1 VEKGRVDL
9 SVWSKLEAPESVALS
24 GEWLFHPGELVG
36 PTDDPSGFITRS
48 VPGVWTD
55 EVLHAGTYR
64 LTINVSSM
72 DKFGMLLPRYTSAC
86 RIFVNGRLVFEGG
99 KVSKDFASYQASR
112 DMTVLSLEGSLSYD
126 IIIQVSNFLHARG
139 GIFAPPIFGAYK
151 TLLREESRR
160 LTTESVI
167 IGTFLAIGIYHLILF
182 AIRRQRL
189 VFYFAMACM
198 AIAVRI
204 SFTNSMPIRT
214 YLELDYATSV
224 RIEYFSLYLMNPFLE
239 LYLANMFAREYPWR
253 IFKFRL
259 VCFAAVLLTAAM
271 PIYYMTWLLKFCHM
285 SHILGILICVYT
297 VTRAKMNG
305 RLGSRVIFHGILVF
319 SVFLL
324 WDVYISLQSGL
335 TSSYLF
341 HWGFLVFILSQSGAI
356 AQAYDDTFN
365 KLVATEAA
373 KHHSLEQ
380 LAKVFFPH
388 QIAAIR
394 QNKQLEDTMP
404 TNPGQGCVIS
414 FDIVASSRI
423 KHIKAKEFFRKVFAR
438 CNQTMAEGYDG
449 INLKARAYRIKEMG
463 DGFLCSIGYPFQSLT
478 DNPAHDAIDLA
489 RDFARILEE
498 ESTMLHAN
506 APVACGIG
514 IALGPMTGFFPE
526 SGTKEYDIYGQ
537 AIMLATRYE
546 NLRKTL
552 FESEVTGSI
561 IIIQEQVYQSLDP
574 QHREGFVAMD
584 LRESG
589 FTVRDDP
596 SATHLYYQI
605 LKSPL
610 ARNALPS
617 PPAEAV

>member
-1 VEKGRVDL
+1 
-9 SVWSKLEAPESVALS
+9 
-24 GEWLFHPGELVG
+24 
-36 PTDDPSGFITRS
+36 
-48 VPGVWTD
+48 
-55 EVLHAGTYR
+55 
-64 LTINVSSM
+64 
-72 DKFGMLLPRYTSAC
+72 
-86 RIFVNGRLVFEGG
+86 
-99 KVSKDFASYQASR
+99 
-112 DMTVLSLEGSLSYD
+112 MTVLSLEGSLSYD

-514 IALGPMTGFFPE
+514 IALGPLTGFFPE